1 MRLVC
6 PAAVCRPICMG
17 HAWSLDAAAWTG
29 VILRRRCSVSG
40 FRECAPGC
48 AATPLGASTAACAV
62 QAHTPLKC
70 TGVPGERLA
79 GGGDG
84 TAVQLARAHAHDVP
98 AAMQIQE
105 SCRPQHER
113 ARLNTTCKLGIA
125 APAAS
130 GGVCVWGGGRRCSA
144 APTAVQPHVA
154 SPRHGASA
162 APHARLQGYQNTPSK
177 QLGTSPGKTSE
188 ATDATGHQRASCCPL
203 LGQGQHRAPVLQS
216 LMLNGACYAA
226 CKLREGPGCSFCV
239 LRFVFS

>member
-130 GGVCVWGGGRRCSA
+130 GGVCVWEGGAGGAALHRLRCSHMWQVPGTARARHRMHDSRDIKTRLRSNWGPHQARQVRPRTQQGTSAPAA
-144 APTAVQPHVA
+144 APCWAKA
-154 SPRHGASA
+154 SI
-162 APHARLQGYQNTPSK
+162 ARLY
-177 QLGTSPGKTSE
+177 
-188 ATDATGHQRASCCPL
+188 
-203 LGQGQHRAPVLQS
+203 
-216 LMLNGACYAA
+216 
-226 CKLREGPGCSFCV
+226 CKA
-239 LRFVFS
+239 